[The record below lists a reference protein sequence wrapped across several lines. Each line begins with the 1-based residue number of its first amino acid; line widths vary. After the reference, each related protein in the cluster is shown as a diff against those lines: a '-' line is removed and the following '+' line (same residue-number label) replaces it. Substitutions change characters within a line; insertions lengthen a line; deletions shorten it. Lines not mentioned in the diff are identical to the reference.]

1 MKKMILMTSNEP
13 SEKELGAL
21 MHEVALD
28 AKQKASIFKKQ
39 LHETI
44 AAEINK
50 ARIKLHAMKV

>member
-1 MKKMILMTSNEP
+1 MILMTSNEP